1 MELQLDGVEVEVQ
14 ILAEACDEGEWL
26 LNAIVQVDGTADIHR
41 APAVCCIVFHIGEL
55 LRDFLRHALLW
66 VSPLDADRFVDSLLR
81 GFELDQDNLG
91 KGSFVTFLEVD
102 GVDHLDLTSVW
113 AENPVL
119 LILSVWNFAWFE
131 WFFVLGFLHGVPDW
145 CTQEVA
151 LEAGELIS
159 QIVNLLLSLD
169 SDCFILCS
177 NLGLRLLVVLLV
189 DFLSLGQA

>member
-1 MELQLDGVEVEVQ
+1 MFG
-14 ILAEACDEGEWL
+14 I
-26 LNAIVQVDGTADIHR
+26 
-41 APAVCCIVFHIGEL
+41 AVCCIVFHIGEL
-55 LRDFLRHALLW
+55 LRDFFRHALLR

-131 WFFVLGFLHGVPDW
+131 WYFLLGLLHGVPDW

-169 SDCFILCS
+169 SDLFILGS